1 MHLSSE
7 QSKKFTGGNYIVA
20 RLFKLSDAFFP
31 LPLPLVTIPKENRKV
46 IEKFPTDFH
55 VSNRFEPFSVRL
67 SSVTTFKSLITY
79 AGRREGYD
87 KGVMVNLGNAR

>member
-7 QSKKFTGGNYIVA
+7 QSKKFSGGNYIVA
-20 RLFKLSDAFFP
+20 RLFKLSDAYRVFSASASSRDDSQ
-31 LPLPLVTIPKENRKV
+31 RKPEGDRE
-46 IEKFPTDFH
+46 ISHGF
-55 VSNRFEPFSVRL
+55 SRFEPFSVRL